1 MEVAMQKTKVTK
13 EGNQKSIRT
22 AVSIPLEDYKELESI
37 ALRNKVSVAWVVREA
52 VSHYLAEQAP
62 LFRQR

>member
-1 MEVAMQKTKVTK
+1 MQKAKVTK
-13 EGNQKSIRT
+13 EGSQKSIRT
-22 AVSIPLEDYKELESI
+22 TVSIPLEDYKELESI

>member
-1 MEVAMQKTKVTK
+1 MQNTKVTQ

-22 AVSIPLEDYKELESI
+22 TVSIPSEDYKELESI

-62 LFRQR
+62 LLRQR